1 MTPSENNAPP
11 PPLPSAPKTPGLAIA
26 SLVLGI
32 ISLMGGAILLL
43 PTILAIVFG
52 HLAHSRIR
60 KDPTLG
66 GSGIALAGLITG
78 YVSIL
83 FGIFTAGLL
92 AAMAIPA
99 FQKVREESLHKA
111 MQNDARQI
119 AAAAQQV
126 MLEQGEKTVSF
137 HIDPTTGS
145 VSGPLSNHVH
155 QVTKGTREVDGVI
168 ENSEGDFSLQNP
180 HVRRG
185 QPVVFDAEGRE
196 K

>member
-1 MTPSENNAPP
+1 MNPSENNAPP

-52 HLAHSRIR
+52 HISHSRIK

-78 YVSIL
+78 YVSIV

-126 MLEQGEKTVSF
+126 MLEQGEKSVSF
-137 HIDPTTGS
+137 HIDSATGS
-145 VSGPLSNHVH
+145 VSGPLSNYVH
-155 QVTKGTREVDGVI
+155 QVTKGTREIDGVI